1 MVEPSDKKVSF
12 ISDSNGSYLE
22 VVSTDCL
29 PVAEIEFVKERNK
42 DQRPNLKINFEEF
55 ISVKGLKAQGNR
67 LTTYKVKTINMLASL
82 ESSLETASTEESSD
96 DDGQSQIILDF

>member
-1 MVEPSDKKVSF
+1 MSF
-12 ISDSNGSYLE
+12 ISDNDGSYLE
-22 VVSTDCL
+22 VVSTDYL
-29 PVAEIEFVKERNK
+29 PIAEIEFVKERNK

-82 ESSLETASTEESSD
+82 ESPAQNELPEDVKD
-96 DDGQSQIILDF
+96 DKNNDEGQSQIILDF